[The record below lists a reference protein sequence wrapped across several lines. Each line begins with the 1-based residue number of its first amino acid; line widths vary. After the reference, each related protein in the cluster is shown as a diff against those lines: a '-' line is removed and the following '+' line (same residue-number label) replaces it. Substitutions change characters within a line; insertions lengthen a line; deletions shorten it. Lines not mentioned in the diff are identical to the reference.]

1 MWYKA
6 SAYVALVGVLGRD
19 NDSSTWYYT
28 ITTMILI
35 KLLSQSC
42 LYRCSCFLS
51 KNCISCFHARCF
63 KAQLP
68 RNSAAG
74 SWSARN
80 SCSQAKLSEDLPQVS
95 GSLSPGLRNLGFW
108 GLGAWFLVSMQSVER
123 RNLLV
128 TKVVDFAH
136 QAGCHLWLLLQVASW
151 ASRARTRRG
160 GGRTRRG
167 RSGVLEAVAAICVKL
182 G

>member
-1 MWYKA
+1 MECSEFLFTGQVVGRPA
-6 SAYVALVGVLGRD
+6 SSLGFFEPWPQKFRVLG
-19 NDSSTWYYT
+19 
-28 ITTMILI
+28 
-35 KLLSQSC
+35 
-42 LYRCSCFLS
+42 F
-51 KNCISCFHARCF
+51 
-63 KAQLP
+63 
-68 RNSAAG
+68 G
-74 SWSARN
+74 
-80 SCSQAKLSEDLPQVS
+80 
-95 GSLSPGLRNLGFW
+95 GLV
-108 GLGAWFLVSMQSVER
+108 LVSMQSVER